1 MGWHMWTK
9 LRKWWYEDEG
19 KVLNLVIPLFIKKRL
34 KWFSVLNKMN
44 PIIHRDHGITYI
56 TDYFFSVYEGE
67 KESYKAYKNKNTIN
81 RDNEVGF
88 TINQELKKM
97 ALQIIHTR
105 NLAEEEE
112 KEKEREKKERENE
125 KKERENEKS
134 ERKKILDT
142 LELMQRN
149 QNCRV
154 SEGSN

>member
-1 MGWHMWTK
+1 MG
-9 LRKWWYEDEG
+9 
-19 KVLNLVIPLFIKKRL
+19 VIPLFIKERM
-34 KWFSVLNKMN
+34 KWFFVLKSDSPN
-44 PIIHRDHGITYI
+44 
-56 TDYFFSVYEGE
+56 YFFSVYERE
-67 KESYKAYKNKNTIN
+67 YKTYKAYENNG
-81 RDNEVGF
+81 NEAGF

-105 NLAEEEE
+105 NLAEEDE
-112 KEKEREKKERENE
+112 KEKERERKERENE
-125 KKERENEKS
+125 KKEREKEKS